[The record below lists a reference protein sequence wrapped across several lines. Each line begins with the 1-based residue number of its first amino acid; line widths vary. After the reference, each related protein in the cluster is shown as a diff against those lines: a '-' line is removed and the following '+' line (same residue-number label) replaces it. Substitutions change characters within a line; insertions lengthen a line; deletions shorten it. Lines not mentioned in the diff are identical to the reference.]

1 MHRARA
7 ADSMYG
13 ELTQESNSWILSR
26 GSKTLRNIE
35 LARRF
40 RVALSRAR
48 PECAMGGAPPPPS
61 SGVRAYVTYQ
71 THAPGYVAVG
81 VPVGD
86 VATGVPVRDAPPS
99 DGPRNIRRP
108 RPSVVERAAERATG
122 AILTAVSRAAT
133 KAARAA
139 DHAAA
144 GGILNAADTLGGKLC
159 YVKAMMAAGGTSR
172 YWRKLFN
179 PPPEDALRHTFACHL
194 RGAELG
200 IAAPLARRVAAA
212 ELDELRRVA
221 SLVVGGASSS
231 SSSAARADAA
241 LIPGVLFVS
250 DFALRFSSD
259 RPARVTPH
267 GRAGG
272 DYVRVSLSF
281 ERIARVTPH
290 VDGAER
296 WIGAVT
302 VDAHRF
308 WFTGFASFDD
318 ARTAV
323 GRAGEAFLAKSAQHA
338 REEGGGWWG
347 EGGGGGGG
355 GEGGGG
361 ARGGGSGGRGGEGGG
376 GARGGG
382 AESAYEEPSAPP
394 MPASGRQRGGDDA

>member
-1 MHRARA
+1 M
-7 ADSMYG
+7 
-13 ELTQESNSWILSR
+13 
-26 GSKTLRNIE
+26 
-35 LARRF
+35 
-40 RVALSRAR
+40 
-48 PECAMGGAPPPPS
+48 
-61 SGVRAYVTYQ
+61 TYQ

-122 AILTAVSRAAT
+122 AILTVVSRAAT

-159 YVKAMMAAGGTSR
+159 YVKAMMAAGARPDTGANSSA
-172 YWRKLFN
+172 
-179 PPPEDALRHTFACHL
+179 PPEDALRHTFACHL

-200 IAAPLARRVAAA
+200 IAPPLARRVAAA

-250 DFALRFSSD
+250 DFALHFSSD

-272 DYVRVSLSF
+272 DYVRVSLPF

-296 WIGAVT
+296 WIRRRRHRRRAQVLVHGIRVLRRRANRRGTRGRGVPREIGA
-302 VDAHRF
+302 
-308 WFTGFASFDD
+308 
-318 ARTAV
+318 ARARRGWRVV
-323 GRAGEAFLAKSAQHA
+323 GRGWRGEG
-338 REEGGGWWG
+338 EEEEVEGGERVGAARA
-347 EGGGGGGG
+347 GGG
-355 GEGGGG
+355 GERVRRTQRAAD
-361 ARGGGSGGRGGEGGG
+361 ARVGMTKGR
-376 GARGGG
+376 R
-382 AESAYEEPSAPP
+382 
-394 MPASGRQRGGDDA
+394 

>member
-1 MHRARA
+1 
-7 ADSMYG
+7 
-13 ELTQESNSWILSR
+13 
-26 GSKTLRNIE
+26 
-35 LARRF
+35 
-40 RVALSRAR
+40 
-48 PECAMGGAPPPPS
+48 MGGAPPPPS

-122 AILTAVSRAAT
+122 AILTVVSRAAT

-200 IAAPLARRVAAA
+200 IAPPLARRVAAA

-250 DFALRFSSD
+250 DFALHFSSD
-259 RPARVTPH
+259 RPAFFPG

-272 DYVRVSLSF
+272 DYVRVSLPF

-347 EGGGGGGG
+347 EGGGRG
-355 GEGGGG
+355 
-361 ARGGGSGGRGGEGGG
+361 RGGGSGGRGGEGGG

-382 AESAYEEPSAPP
+382 AESASEEPSAPP
-394 MPASGRQRGGDDA
+394 MPASG

>member
-1 MHRARA
+1 
-7 ADSMYG
+7 
-13 ELTQESNSWILSR
+13 
-26 GSKTLRNIE
+26 
-35 LARRF
+35 
-40 RVALSRAR
+40 
-48 PECAMGGAPPPPS
+48 MGGAPPPPS

-122 AILTAVSRAAT
+122 AILTVVSRAAT

-144 GGILNAADTLGGKLC
+144 GGILNAADTLGGARAVRTEKR
-159 YVKAMMAAGGTSR
+159 ARAAAGGTSR

-200 IAAPLARRVAAA
+200 IAPPLARRVAAA

-250 DFALRFSSD
+250 DFALHFSSD

-272 DYVRVSLSF
+272 DYVRVSLPF

-323 GRAGEAFLAKSAQHA
+323 GRAGELVVLAGRRST
-338 REEGGGWWG
+338 REKRVEGGRETGM
-347 EGGGGGGG
+347 EGRARRRKWR
-355 GEGGGG
+355 
-361 ARGGGSGGRGGEGGG
+361 ARGRGWGAV
-376 GARGGG
+376 ARG
-382 AESAYEEPSAPP
+382 
-394 MPASGRQRGGDDA
+394 

>member
-1 MHRARA
+1 MRCATR
-7 ADSMYG
+7 
-13 ELTQESNSWILSR
+13 
-26 GSKTLRNIE
+26 
-35 LARRF
+35 
-40 RVALSRAR
+40 SRATS
-48 PECAMGGAPPPPS
+48 AAPNSASP
-61 SGVRAYVTYQ
+61 
-71 THAPGYVAVG
+71 
-81 VPVGD
+81 
-86 VATGVPVRDAPPS
+86 
-99 DGPRNIRRP
+99 
-108 RPSVVERAAERATG
+108 
-122 AILTAVSRAAT
+122 
-133 KAARAA
+133 
-139 DHAAA
+139 
-144 GGILNAADTLGGKLC
+144 
-159 YVKAMMAAGGTSR
+159 
-172 YWRKLFN
+172 
-179 PPPEDALRHTFACHL
+179 
-194 RGAELG
+194 
-200 IAAPLARRVAAA
+200 PLARRVAAA

-250 DFALRFSSD
+250 DFALHFSSD

-272 DYVRVSLSF
+272 DYVRVSLPF

-347 EGGGGGGG
+347 EGGGAREEEEVE
-355 GEGGGG
+355 GEGERVG
-361 ARGGGSGGRGGEGGG
+361 AAREGA
-376 GARGGG
+376 ARRARPKNPARRRCPRRDDKG
-382 AESAYEEPSAPP
+382 AEVTRERHSPRIRFRGRIPSY
-394 MPASGRQRGGDDA
+394 Q